1 MSTVIASPPSAAA
14 IVTASRGKSTL
25 ARKGAPDRDRHVLQW
40 QAEVP
45 AGDPVTVTLIA
56 PQKQRASVAVA
67 AVEVAAVAGT
77 DMRTVGRSA
86 AATTGKS
93 RVLRVSMQIYSPLC
107 IL

>member
-1 MSTVIASPPSAAA
+1 MSTVIASPPSAAV

-56 PQKQRASVAVA
+56 PQKQRASVAEA
-67 AVEVAAVAGT
+67 

-93 RVLRVSMQIYSPLC
+93 RQPRIHTKACRVHSSIASKKKYF
-107 IL
+107 